1 MYKILIFSI
10 LLFFGLSIS
19 TPVDAQ
25 TLIEYQKQ
33 LQQQKRKEATAKPK
47 NSSQRTNNKT
57 ATPKKPVQAQAKT
70 GSGDAEKRKYDEAC
84 QKGTKVALQE
94 YAKRYPNGKYI
105 SDVKE
110 RIDSIDETSLWKSAK
125 EENTIDGYNRYLQQ
139 SKLRTY
145 ETEARNAIEEIQ
157 AGIAWNYVKTSDNPE
172 TVMSF
177 IKTHLNSSYKEQAT
191 RRYYELWGVRHYNQ
205 GNLTNAKACFDLA
218 GGKYSLEYRNRFL
231 YDKCVEQEDIEYRE
245 YKNLTYNYQY
255 KNFLVKYPNSKYYNN
270 VANEL
275 ARRNG
280 EHYKALNTTQRQRER
295 NVRENV
301 KRTETIVRKNR
312 VRSNGGYVQVGL
324 EILDYGMYFKIQDN
338 RDSWMP
344 TTDRRVALYYN
355 LGVNLKIGNY
365 KSPVQFAIGAKPGIS
380 VFHYCYENG
389 SIDISETSHS
399 FHIPLFA
406 KLKVNICTAGYS
418 KFYISG
424 LGLYNFKNKDFE
436 AGGGLGFAWRH
447 WDWLTLYYKHSV
459 PKGTRF
465 FGTSLTYYF
474 CR

>member
-1 MYKILIFSI
+1 MYKILTFLI

-70 GSGDAEKRKYDEAC
+70 GSVNAEKQKYDEAC

-110 RIDSIDETSLWKSAK
+110 RIDRIDETSLWKSAK
-125 EENTIDGYNRYLQQ
+125 EENTIVGYNRYLQQ

-145 ETEARNAIEEIQ
+145 EAEARNAIEEIQ

-172 TVMSF
+172 AVMSF

-191 RRYYELWGVRHYNQ
+191 RRFYELWGVRHYNQ
-205 GNLTNAKACFDLA
+205 GNLTNARACFDLA
-218 GGKYSLEYRNRFL
+218 GGRYSLEYRNRFL
-231 YDKCVEQEDIEYRE
+231 YDKCVEQEDIEYRDYQE
-245 YKNLTYNYQY
+245 QY
-255 KNFLVKYPNSKYYNN
+255 K
-270 VANEL
+270 
-275 ARRNG
+275 
-280 EHYKALNTTQRQRER
+280 TQRQRER

-301 KRTETIVRKNR
+301 KRTEKIVRKNR

-380 VFHYCYENG
+380 VFHYCYDNG
-389 SIDISETSHS
+389 SVDISETSHS

-424 LGLYNFKNKDFE
+424 LGLYNFKNKDFD

-459 PKGTRF
+459 PKGSRF